1 MADKKISQLSSY
13 SPINDKVIF
22 PMSYVTSDN
31 KFKTGHTSAKDI
43 KDFVF
48 TYVNEN
54 IDIPEV
60 DLTSYAS
67 LSYVEDNYIGK
78 GEALTSVDTSKN
90 TFKIGNN
97 DYVLTNIDG
106 VLSIQEDIPVTFSSF
121 SVNPTSVAVSG
132 GNVSRD
138 TDYVGKSYTGG
149 TIQKT
154 VNDTNITLTASVS
167 NPQGK
172 TFTYEFK
179 NESGTVIYSGTSTGT
194 SVSYTVKQRDY
205 FNDGPSVTVAD
216 GTFTWANRTASSAIS
231 CKSNKNTSGDGA
243 ANETFSCKINSTT
256 KTAKV
261 TGGQSCTFTAKAK
274 VPFMYGT
281 NGQGSGCTTLIQDIT
296 CGSVPG
302 SFDKNYTFAAGNIPV
317 FAIPSCLGKTLKCF
331 NDTGALEDSSLKKDS
346 TQTLTLNGCTTD
358 YDIYIYAGGAW
369 VDAATIKVKF

>member
-78 GEALTSVDTSKN
+78 GEALTSVDTTKN

-97 DYVLTNIDG
+97 DYVLTNIGG

-121 SVNPTSVAVSG
+121 NVNPTSVATSG
-132 GNVSRD
+132 SDITRT

-205 FNDGPSVTVAD
+205 FTDGPSVKVEN
-216 GTFTWANRTASSAIS
+216 GTFTWANRTASSTIGGGS
-231 CKSNKNTSGDGA
+231 
-243 ANETFSCKINSTT
+243 ETFSCKINSTT

-261 TGGQSCTFTAKAK
+261 TGGQKCSFTAKAK

-281 NGQGSGCTTLIQDIT
+281 NGQGSGCTTFIQDIT